1 MPAQRILIDLTSSD
15 SAIAR
20 LERHSYVNLL
30 NVIHAELQLV
40 ERMND
45 APGSLRS
52 AIHLSEAASRAFKE
66 GRVAQRHLEELVRYA
81 SLIEGDLRDALS
93 DAGEVDDEDVREA
106 VAILLDVL
114 PDAHLRV
121 QEVVA
126 RHRVPRPVHETPAR
140 EFADRLRDVGVQVNV
155 AAGRDVLHLA
165 VGIEQSL
172 AWLAA
177 EGDGSAVQEVEV
189 EGDESLRLL
198 VSGRVPR
205 GSFDPLVQ
213 NLRPSELHGMITSGR
228 TVLRGM
234 MLLSYC
240 TVPHGCTSIDFGR
253 SGSDR
258 FTVVAEMPCDDF
270 D

>member
-1 MPAQRILIDLTSSD
+1 MPAQRMLIDLTSSD

-40 ERMND
+40 ERMID

-66 GRVAQRHLEELVRYA
+66 GRVARRHLNELVRYD

-93 DAGEVDDEDVREA
+93 DAGEIDDEDVREA

-126 RHRVPRPVHETPAR
+126 RHRVPRPVHQVPAR
-140 EFADRLRDVGVQVNV
+140 EFTGRLRDLGVQARV
-155 AAGRDVLHLA
+155 AAGRDVLALA
-165 VGIEQSL
+165 DGIEQSL

-177 EGDGSAVQEVEV
+177 EGEGSMVREIEVG
-189 EGDESLRLL
+189 GDESLRLR
-198 VSGRVPR
+198 VSGCAPD
-205 GSFDPLVQ
+205 GSLDPLVQ

-228 TVLRGM
+228 TVLRGL

-240 TVPHGCTSIDFGR
+240 TVPGGCASIDIGR
-253 SGSDR
+253 SGSNA
-258 FTVVAEMPCDDF
+258 FTVTAEMPCDDF